1 MGLLDRLK
9 SIFRRN
15 KLLGDGSEN
24 RVEETQS
31 SEYTKKSKFKD
42 EIQQDANANLTPEQW
57 QMRFLEENNCGKFI
71 KNPYMVKVLSAV
83 PEIANIKDKES
94 FEKAQ
99 EYNYSVMPK
108 DLRFPFD
115 DPTIYLNGK
124 KKQKC

>member
-57 QMRFLEENNCGKFI
+57 QMRFLEENNC
-71 KNPYMVKVLSAV
+71 
-83 PEIANIKDKES
+83 
-94 FEKAQ
+94 
-99 EYNYSVMPK
+99 
-108 DLRFPFD
+108 
-115 DPTIYLNGK
+115 
-124 KKQKC
+124 